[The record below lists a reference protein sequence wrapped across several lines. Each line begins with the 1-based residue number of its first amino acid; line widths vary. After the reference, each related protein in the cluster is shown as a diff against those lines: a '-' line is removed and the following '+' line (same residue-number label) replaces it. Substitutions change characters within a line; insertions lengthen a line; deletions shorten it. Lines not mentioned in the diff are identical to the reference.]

1 MRRNQSIGTTS
12 VHIRISIIWHA
23 KNKFQII
30 WHVNNKELRTK
41 NSSYIICK
49 FIQKMHKPII
59 RQIRIEGARETTGGG

>member
-30 WHVNNKELRTK
+30 WHVNNKELRTLHISYA
-41 NSSYIICK
+41 NSYKKCINLSYDK
-49 FIQKMHKPII
+49 LELKERG
-59 RQIRIEGARETTGGG
+59 RQPEGGE